1 MMTTVDRHRAWSPED
16 EAAVRS
22 TVADYFEG
30 WFEGD
35 AARMQRALHPDLA
48 KRSLGEDGH
57 RLDADTAE
65 LMVEK
70 TARGVGMERRRK
82 VGDPKVDIRV
92 DDVYG
97 TIASVTVNSA
107 PYHEYLHLVRTRAGW
122 RIANALWQWT

>member
-16 EAAVRS
+16 EAAVRG

>member
-1 MMTTVDRHRAWSPED
+1 MTTVDRHRAWSPED

-22 TVADYFEG
+22 TVLDYFEG

-35 AARMQRALHPDLA
+35 AARMERALHPDLA
-48 KRSLGEDGH
+48 KRSLGDDGQ
-57 RLDADTAE
+57 RLDADTSE

-122 RIANALWQWT
+122 KIANALWQWS

>member
-1 MMTTVDRHRAWSPED
+1 MTVDTHRAWSPED

-22 TVADYFEG
+22 TVLDYFEG
-30 WFEGD
+30 WFQGD
-35 AARMQRALHPDLA
+35 AARMERALHPDLA
-48 KRSLGEDGH
+48 KRSLGDDGH

-65 LMVEK
+65 SMVEA
-70 TARGVGMERRRK
+70 TARGVGVERRRK

-92 DDVYG
+92 DDVFG

-122 RIANALWQWT
+122 KIANALWQWT